1 MQIYKIKQELDHA
14 IGILSKFCSHAN
26 LNTLRIAKFSLFQ
39 SHLQYGIQ
47 LWDQKNQEIKEIMQI
62 LHNYAFQ
69 NIDFKN
75 VQNSIKHIYKNHKI
89 LNFTD
94 ILKVQNYLFIYQ
106 VEQNNAL
113 ATSFPA
119 LHSRDKHNYPTRSAT
134 KNLLDV
140 PLPRT
145 NKYGKESVK
154 YQCIRAWNNF
164 KKKFPQIPENK
175 LSNTKVK
182 RILKQDIF
190 DQY

>member
-1 MQIYKIKQELDHA
+1 MQK
-14 IGILSKFCSHAN
+14 
-26 LNTLRIAKFSLFQ
+26 
-39 SHLQYGIQ
+39 LQ
-47 LWDQKNQEIKEIMQI
+47 
-62 LHNYAFQ
+62 NYALR

-89 LNFTD
+89 LKFTD
-94 ILKVQNYLFIYQ
+94 ILKVQNYLFMYQ

-119 LHSRDKHNYPTRSAT
+119 LHSRDKHNYLTRSAT

-175 LSNTKVK
+175 LSNMKIK

-190 DQY
+190 DQH